1 MIPLRG
7 YDMKLSKAIA
17 FLMIPGIIAI
27 FIGCAVNAS
36 AKVPLVVP
44 TAYGPV
50 LGNLSF
56 GDVRVFKGIP
66 YAAPPV
72 GELRWKAPKPP
83 EPWKLPLLCD
93 VFKSSCPSYPSTT
106 DIDLQLET
114 FDEDCLYLNVWT
126 PAEDAEAG
134 LPVMVYI
141 HGGSF
146 LTGSAAKRVYDGSYL
161 AERGVIV
168 VTINYRL
175 GVFGFFCHPGLADA
189 STGGSYGNYGL
200 LDQIAAI
207 KWVKENI
214 KGFGGNPDNITIF
227 GESAGAVS
235 VLTLMSST
243 LSEGLFQGAIAQSG
257 AIPFGLKTSQD
268 ACQLWARMAS
278 KIGVDDFGTSLD
290 ELKLMNWE
298 QILKMNPSNDGNMP
312 AKSTLDLLCLD
323 GYLLKSQPLD
333 VFIKGDQAKV
343 PLIVGSN
350 SDEMGISSSGGP
362 DTLEDYKARLGRYFP
377 GFVAKIIEHY
387 PFDEATPGRAYMS
400 AIGDVTFTYSSRL
413 TSILHSQAGNAVY
426 NYIFAYAG
434 KLLRSA
440 GIGAFHA
447 SDLLYVFGIVDTPAF
462 PSDEREV
469 ARLMADYWSSFSK
482 TGKPS
487 HEGRTA
493 WQAFT
498 QEDPAA
504 MYLDVLPRMDYD
516 LVSGIFKFWSGIM
529 ASVVNRGGF

>member
-1 MIPLRG
+1 
-7 YDMKLSKAIA
+7 MKLSKAIT
-17 FLMIPGIIAI
+17 FMLISVIIAV
-27 FIGCAVNAS
+27 FIGCAGNAS

-50 LGNLSF
+50 MGNLSF
-56 GDVRVFKGIP
+56 GDIRVFKGIP

-72 GELRWKAPKPP
+72 GELRWKAPRPP

-126 PAEDAEAG
+126 PADDAEAG

-168 VTINYRL
+168 VTLNYRL

-200 LDQIAAI
+200 LDQIAAL

-214 KGFGGNPDNITIF
+214 AGFGGDPENVTVF

-235 VLTLMSST
+235 VLTLMSSS

-257 AIPFGLKTSQD
+257 AIPFGLKTSQE
-268 ACQLWARMAS
+268 ACQLWERMAS
-278 KIGVDDFGTSLD
+278 RIGVDDFETSLD
-290 ELKLMNWE
+290 ELRLMNWE
-298 QILKMNPSNDGNMP
+298 QLLKMNPSNDGNMP

-323 GYLLKSQPLD
+323 GYLLRSQPLD
-333 VFIKGDQAKV
+333 VFSRGEQSKV
-343 PLIVGSN
+343 PLVVGSN

-362 DTLEDYKARLGRYFP
+362 TTLEEYKVKLARYFP
-377 GFVAKIIEHY
+377 EFVEKIIEQY

-413 TSILHSQAGNAVY
+413 ASILHSRAGNPVY
-426 NYIFAYAG
+426 NYIFAYAS

-462 PSDEREV
+462 LADEKEV
-469 ARLMADYWSSFSK
+469 ARMMADYWTAFSK
-482 TGKPS
+482 TGNPS
-487 HEGRTA
+487 HAMRPAWPQFTKEG
-493 WQAFT
+493 
-498 QEDPAA
+498 AA
-504 MYLDVLPRMDYD
+504 SMYLDIQPRVDYEII
-516 LVSGIFKFWSGIM
+516 SGVFEFWSGIM